1 MLYTRMLVLMAVNL
15 YTARIVLN
23 ALVVDDYGLYSLV
36 GGVVIFLGVINLSM
50 TASTQRFLSYS
61 HGQDEQEG
69 VSRMFNSVL
78 AVHLLLGIA
87 VFIIGEALG
96 IVYVSYFLNVA
107 PARITAAHIVFQ
119 FSLLSFVVKTITV
132 PYHAS
137 IIANER
143 MHVFAVCS
151 LIEGGLQLASAL
163 AIIRM
168 GGSDKL
174 IWYAAFMF
182 ITVFVT
188 QLCYR
193 VYSTRNFGE
202 CRFKRN
208 WERKTIKEIFAF
220 SGWNLF
226 GSFSTVAIDQ
236 GVNMTLNSF
245 FGVAVNAARGISFQV
260 SGAVSSLSGNMQQA
274 LNPQIVKTYAG
285 GQQSENH
292 KILTSGTRL
301 CFCLMIL
308 LAAPAFFNM
317 EGLLSLWL
325 GDVPDYTTGFCQ
337 WVIGIF
343 LISSLSGCLIT
354 EAMATGNIKR
364 YQLTVATI
372 NIANLPLSIIALHFY
387 HDPYITFYLMAALG
401 ALAFM
406 ARLWL
411 TSRMA
416 GFSISSFVKGAILPS
431 LYLTTTITVLCLVIS
446 KQLPTEGIIWLI
458 FNCCICF
465 LIAAGSIIAIGLTSN
480 ERKKLIA
487 IIKTKMPCC
496 GQVKPEQK

>member
-1 MLYTRMLVLMAVNL
+1 MLYTRMIVLMAVNL

-23 ALVVDDYGLYSLV
+23 ALGADDYGLYSLV

-50 TASTQRFLSYS
+50 TASTQRFLSFS
-61 HGQDEQEG
+61 HGQGELDG
-69 VSRMFNSVL
+69 ISRVFNSVL
-78 AVHLLLGIA
+78 AVHLLLGVA
-87 VFIIGEALG
+87 VFVIGEILG
-96 IVYVSYFLNVA
+96 IVYITNFLNVA
-107 PARITAAHIVFQ
+107 PGRIPAAHVVFQ
-119 FSLLSFVVKTITV
+119 FSLLAFVVKTITV

-143 MHVFAVCS
+143 MHIFAVFS
-151 LIEGGLQLASAL
+151 LVEGSLQLASAL
-163 AIIRM
+163 AIIRL
-168 GGSDKL
+168 GNDKL

-182 ITVFVT
+182 ITVFMT

-193 VYSTRNFGE
+193 VYSTRKFEE

-208 WERKTIKEIFAF
+208 WERKTIKEIFTF
-220 SGWNLF
+220 SGWNLL

-274 LNPQIVKTYAG
+274 LNPQIVKTYAS
-285 GQQSENH
+285 GQQSHNH
-292 KILTSGTRL
+292 EMLMSGTRL

-325 GDVPDYTTGFCQ
+325 KDVPDYTTGFCR
-337 WVIGIF
+337 WVIGIS
-343 LISSLSGCLIT
+343 LLSSLSGCLIT
-354 EAMATGNIKR
+354 EAMATGKIKR
-364 YQLTVATI
+364 YQLTVASI
-372 NIANLPLSIIALHFY
+372 NIANLPLSIIALHVY
-387 HDPYITFYLMAALG
+387 PNPYVTFYLMAALG
-401 ALAFM
+401 VLAFM

-416 GFSISSFVKGAILPS
+416 GFRITGFIKGAVLPS
-431 LYLTTTITVLCLVIS
+431 FYLTSAITVLCWLTGS
-446 KQLPTEGIIWLI
+446 QLPTEGIIWLI
-458 FNCCICF
+458 TNCCLCF
-465 LIAAGSIIAIGLTSN
+465 FIAVIAVMFIGLTNS
-480 ERKKLIA
+480 ERGKITAAIMAKLPCCV
-487 IIKTKMPCC
+487 KTKT
-496 GQVKPEQK
+496 KRI